1 MKTADF
7 IEPMEHSVICNM
19 HFSPDCYGKS
29 FVVEVGLRK
38 QCPLLS
44 GAVPM
49 IQFPAAT
56 NSCDTRKRPIQ
67 NEGSEQL
74 EVVASADKRFR
85 TSRAL
90 QKLEIVVN
98 HFICY
103 SSLHRK

>member
-1 MKTADF
+1 
-7 IEPMEHSVICNM
+7 M

-67 NEGSEQL
+67 NDGSEQL

-85 TSRAL
+85 TSRAP
-90 QKLEIVVN
+90 QKLEI
-98 HFICY
+98 
-103 SSLHRK
+103 SSQPLYLLFFATQTINLLIR